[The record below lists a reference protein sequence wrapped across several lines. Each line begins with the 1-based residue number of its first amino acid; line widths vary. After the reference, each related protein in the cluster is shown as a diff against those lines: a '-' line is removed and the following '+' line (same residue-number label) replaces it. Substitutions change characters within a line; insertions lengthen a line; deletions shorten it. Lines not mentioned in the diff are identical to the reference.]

1 MSPGHLVSFLDK
13 TFCMEPILHCIF
25 KPLRVKFRT
34 FIFTSLHG
42 NIKIGVSKF
51 AHNSCP
57 GWGGGAMGIYRE
69 SHVKG
74 IDAWIMIASDRF

>member
-25 KPLRVKFRT
+25 KPQGSNLGLLYLHHYMV
-34 FIFTSLHG
+34 TSKLASASLLTTL
-42 NIKIGVSKF
+42 VQ
-51 AHNSCP
+51 
-57 GWGGGAMGIYRE
+57 GGGTKGIYRE